1 MMNRCYLPIGAH
13 FAPIGT
19 LIAALLR
26 CCTKPSADAF
36 GSLQGQ
42 AAAIQQASDLATA
55 YLLNPSTAQIWQHLI
70 NKVRETGSLAG
81 VLHAFTVPL
90 VHLGYQLPPF
100 QKGVE
105 LEWLGLTPETAQ
117 ALLEEL
123 LAVIN
128 TCNLQ
133 LYGADAIPAA
143 PAVKLLLQSLVDL
156 LACSYDRMKAAAK
169 PPVAADLGQEEQPA
183 EQPHEEERQ
192 PAEEQAPAA
201 EPAAEGGVPIEGST
215 LPRGTGLL
223 FLLQNSWGGRG
234 KPLHSGRAL
243 VSGQVYTHYTVGCLM
258 TKQGLLFKPGQPQQ
272 VSVRVA
278 QEFLSDSIAA
288 AGLWSSSAFPVTVE
302 PYATLL
308 LTAQPAVLV
317 KKRFNADAPGYMALY
332 GSALSEESISAALGE
347 PAGQP
352 GAVRC

>member
-1 MMNRCYLPIGAH
+1 MPIRGYLPIGAH
-13 FAPIGT
+13 FACCRVRLLLT
-19 LIAALLR
+19 HWLFAAALR
-26 CCTKPSADAF
+26 CCTKANTDAF

-70 NKVRETGSLAG
+70 NKVHETGSLAG
-81 VLHAFTVPL
+81 MLRAFTVPL

-100 QKGVE
+100 QKGVD

-123 LAVIN
+123 LAVIS

-143 PAVKLLLQSLVDL
+143 PDVKLLFQSLVDL
-156 LACSYDRMKAAAK
+156 LACSYDRMKATAK
-169 PPVAADLGQEEQPA
+169 PAPAAADLGQQEQEQQPA
-183 EQPHEEERQ
+183 EQQ
-192 PAEEQAPAA
+192 APAEEPAA
-201 EPAAEGGVPIEGST
+201 AGGVPIEGST

-223 FLLQNSWGGRG
+223 FLLQSSWSGKG
-234 KPLHSGRAL
+234 KPLPSGRAL

-258 TKQGLLFKPGQPQQ
+258 TKQGLLFKRGQPQQ

-278 QEFLSDSIAA
+278 HEFLSDGIAA

-308 LTAQPAVLV
+308 LMAQPAVLV

-332 GSALSEESISAALGE
+332 GSDLSDSEESPRRRASTLL
-347 PAGQP
+347 
-352 GAVRC
+352 

>member
-1 MMNRCYLPIGAH
+1 V
-13 FAPIGT
+13 
-19 LIAALLR
+19 
-26 CCTKPSADAF
+26 D
-36 GSLQGQ
+36 
-42 AAAIQQASDLATA
+42 
-55 YLLNPSTAQIWQHLI
+55 
-70 NKVRETGSLAG
+70 
-81 VLHAFTVPL
+81 
-90 VHLGYQLPPF
+90 
-100 QKGVE
+100 

-128 TCNLQ
+128 TCNIQ

-143 PAVKLLLQSLVDL
+143 PAVKLRLQSLVDQ
-156 LACSYDRMKAAAK
+156 LACSYARMKAAA
-169 PPVAADLGQEEQPA
+169 DLGQQEQEQQPA
-183 EQPHEEERQ
+183 EQPHEEEQQ

-201 EPAAEGGVPIEGST
+201 EPSAAGGVPIEGST
-215 LPRGTGLL
+215 LPRGTSLV
-223 FLLQNSWGGRG
+223 FLLQNSWAGRG
-234 KPLHSGRAL
+234 RPLPSGRAL

-258 TKQGLLFKPGQPQQ
+258 TKQGLLFRRGQPQQ

-278 QEFLSDSIAA
+278 QEFLAEGVAA
-288 AGLWSSSAFPVTVE
+288 TGLWSSSAFPVTVE
-302 PYATLL
+302 PSVTLL

-352 GAVRC
+352 GAARFSLRCPCGCTCPGGAETLWFDQGCACELQTAGLHCFSAPSHGCSA